1 MEAEINTLK
10 KLNQVIEKQ
19 RSKFNITERFS
30 YKFDSKTKRLV
41 LKYSVP
47 HLRKIKGVYK
57 LRKKPKEKY
66 IRSVNADNWKRFFSD
81 KTSLIKDHEVLVK
94 KERVDAEQVQG
105 SGDEYSFKYW
115 MEMFLERK
123 AGETKGLKEL
133 SPDTI
138 KQNKR
143 HIGDYYQWCVQ
154 WDIKSEYLMNHV
166 DNGWKWFEE
175 YYTQRRDGE
184 WVNPIS
190 KKSWSPNTIHIAYR
204 NVRSFYNWV
213 GIRNTIGFP
222 YDGILKKISK
232 QIGGQPK
239 SKRDKLNEHE
249 FKVVMDWIVKNQ
261 KDELWGKFILMLRL
275 QFKTGMRIGELCKIR
290 NENIDINN
298 RTIKIVGKSGTR
310 MLYFDEEGDKKMWD
324 IILDKK
330 SDAPW
335 LFYRTRVQFYPKIK
349 KKIEIDIDVNEP
361 TTESYYTSMFA
372 KMRTMLGLRPIITSH
387 SLRRYF
393 VTTFY
398 KNNPNDALIQQII
411 GHSSR
416 RMVEE
421 YIRTMITE
429 GEKTQI
435 DLPI

>member
-1 MEAEINTLK
+1 
-10 KLNQVIEKQ
+10 
-19 RSKFNITERFS
+19 
-30 YKFDSKTKRLV
+30 
-41 LKYSVP
+41 
-47 HLRKIKGVYK
+47 
-57 LRKKPKEKY
+57 
-66 IRSVNADNWKRFFSD
+66 
-81 KTSLIKDHEVLVK
+81 
-94 KERVDAEQVQG
+94 
-105 SGDEYSFKYW
+105 
-115 MEMFLERK
+115 
-123 AGETKGLKEL
+123 
-133 SPDTI
+133 
-138 KQNKR
+138 
-143 HIGDYYQWCVQ
+143 
-154 WDIKSEYLMNHV
+154 
-166 DNGWKWFEE
+166 
-175 YYTQRRDGE
+175 
-184 WVNPIS
+184 
-190 KKSWSPNTIHIAYR
+190 
-204 NVRSFYNWV
+204 
-213 GIRNTIGFP
+213 
-222 YDGILKKISK
+222 
-232 QIGGQPK
+232 
-239 SKRDKLNEHE
+239 
-249 FKVVMDWIVKNQ
+249 
-261 KDELWGKFILMLRL
+261 
-275 QFKTGMRIGELCKIR
+275 
-290 NENIDINN
+290 
-298 RTIKIVGKSGTR
+298 

-398 KNNPNDALIQQII
+398 KSNPNDALIQQII